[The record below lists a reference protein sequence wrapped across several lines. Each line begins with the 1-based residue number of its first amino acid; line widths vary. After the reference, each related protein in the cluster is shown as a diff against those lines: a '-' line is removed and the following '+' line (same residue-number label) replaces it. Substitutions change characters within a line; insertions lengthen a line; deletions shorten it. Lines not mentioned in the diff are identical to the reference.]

1 VLLGSSLFSAT
12 ALGVSEVLG
21 TYMATWFWE
30 FPSTQIGFL
39 AAAQIVL
46 LLLGFS
52 IVGPIAI
59 GNVPVETLRNL
70 GIVAGPGLVV
80 FYLCGLR
87 FVTRLRLTRKRYA
100 EISSVLAE
108 RGSRLASSAHTEG

>member
-21 TYMATWFWE
+21 TYMATLFWE

-46 LLLGFS
+46 PRLGFS
-52 IVGPIAI
+52 IVGPFA
-59 GNVPVETLRNL
+59 
-70 GIVAGPGLVV
+70 
-80 FYLCGLR
+80 
-87 FVTRLRLTRKRYA
+87 
-100 EISSVLAE
+100 
-108 RGSRLASSAHTEG
+108 LASTGT